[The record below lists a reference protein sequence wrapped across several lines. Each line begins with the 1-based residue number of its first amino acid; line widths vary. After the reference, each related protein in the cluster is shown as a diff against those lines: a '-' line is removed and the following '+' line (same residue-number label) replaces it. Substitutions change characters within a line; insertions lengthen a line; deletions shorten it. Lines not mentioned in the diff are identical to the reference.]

1 MSASHALPRG
11 VYVTEASQHVRQAR
25 GCIPFL
31 DGPPADAGESLEK
44 MFRAV
49 CTIRGGAAT
58 FGFPD
63 IASISHVVQSLVDQI
78 RQGGLRPTPS
88 LKRTLGEALDSIDTL
103 LSRSACAEVAPA
115 TTRQEPTEEVDGC
128 DNLKQVPATEIVDV
142 VLRPFDYDALHR
154 VVTQLDDEGLVRLL
168 YGPDLLPC
176 GRVHCVLQPADPDAT
191 LRLHTRLSSVA
202 APCAFNA
209 DAGEPGG
216 EPVGCNAGKGNFP
229 LTD

>member
-1 MSASHALPRG
+1 MSALHAPPRG
-11 VYVTEASQHVRQAR
+11 LYVSEASQHVRQAR
-25 GCIPFL
+25 GCIPLL
-31 DGPPADAGESLEK
+31 DGPPADAGESLER

-49 CTIRGGAAT
+49 CSIRGGAAT

-88 LKRTLGEALDSIDTL
+88 LKNTLGEALDSIDTL
-103 LSRSACAEVAPA
+103 LSRSARGDVAPA
-115 TTRQEPTEEVDGC
+115 STGQEPNDEVDGC
-128 DNLKQVPATEIVDV
+128 GDLRQVPATEIVDV

-154 VVTQLDDEGLVRLL
+154 VVKQLDDEGLVRLL

-176 GRVHCVLQPADPDAT
+176 GRVHCVLQPADADAS

-209 DAGEPGG
+209 DAGEAGG
-216 EPVGCNAGKGNFP
+216 EPAGCHAGKGDRP
-229 LTD
+229 ITD